1 MGLFDMFKG
10 DSGEQMTPHLAFAT
24 ALIYMMSA
32 DGEIDNEE
40 VGHLLSVI
48 GGEDQGGGIV
58 GVGAQNQRLLD
69 SAIKYRKQNS
79 LNSFLQEASPVL
91 SDAQKMCILV
101 NLLDSSLSDGTPERE
116 EQEVFA
122 EFLRAFN
129 ISEERFKPFFEVI
142 LLKSD
147 RSIFTNQS
155 HPKNQVGYQVKLLG
169 L

>member
-48 GGEDQGGGIV
+48 GGQDKGGII

-69 SAIKYRKQNS
+69 NAIKYRKQNS